1 MPPDMFFKSNSL
13 SRVLLHVLFL
23 SQKYIY
29 VIILIPI
36 LFLGFY
42 GYTLG
47 SRYLSRL
54 EIKPKDLLNFF
65 SESKESLNSQ
75 SGVTNFLIL
84 GIRGQ
89 GQDSPNLTDSII
101 FASYNQQKKTLTQI
115 GIPRDLWVPSIRDK
129 INTAYHYGEEATIGG
144 GVRLVETSIFEIT
157 GQPVNYT
164 AIINFSFFK
173 QVIDLIGGLDIY
185 VSPGFVDKEFPIPGK
200 ENAMPISS
208 RYETISFPEGLNHL
222 DGETALKFVR
232 SRHSPDDQGTDFARS
247 KRQQQVISSIKEKLI
262 NTNFFLDESKVSALI
277 DIAKNNLITNLP
289 PSHYPKIARIALD
302 LNQQNIKTAV
312 LDTKPDTSGISIL
325 YNPPISKTYDNKWV
339 LIPKDNNWK
348 ALKQYIENIITTD

>member
-1 MPPDMFFKSNSL
+1 MFFKNNSL
-13 SRVLLHVLFL
+13 SRIMLHIFFL
-23 SQKYIY
+23 SKKYFHIFT
-29 VIILIPI
+29 
-36 LFLGFY
+36 LFFLLTIGFY

-47 SRYLSRL
+47 SKYLSKL

-65 SESKESLNSQ
+65 SENKEKLNSQ
-75 SGVTNFLIL
+75 AGITNFLVL
-84 GIRGQ
+84 GIRGE
-89 GQDSPNLTDSII
+89 GTDSPNLTDSII
-101 FASYNQQKKTLTQI
+101 LASLNQQNDTLTQI

-129 INTAYHYGEEATIGG
+129 INTAYHYGQEATTGG
-144 GVRLVETSIFEIT
+144 GISLVEASIYEVT
-157 GQPVNYT
+157 GQPINYT

-185 VSPGFVDKEFPIPGK
+185 VSPGFVDNEFPIPGK
-200 ENAMPISS
+200 ENSMPVSS
-208 RYETISFPEGLNHL
+208 RFETISFPEGLNHL

-247 KRQQQVISSIKEKLI
+247 KRQQQIISAIKEKLTS
-262 NTNFFLDESKVSALI
+262 TNFFLDENKVSDLI

-289 PSHYPKIARIALD
+289 PSHYPTIARIALD
-302 LNQQNIKTAV
+302 LNKQNIRAAV
-312 LDTKPDTSGISIL
+312 LDTTPDVNGISIL

-348 ALKQYIENIITTD
+348 ALKLYIEKIISSP